1 MLCFDLGWCTLE
13 QRQIDSRLTALFKI
27 IRGRLLLQTSLSS
40 EYLSF
45 FSRTIIH
52 WNNLPASVFSKHC
65 TLDTFKA
72 HISCLNH
79 LPVYQPIKVTFFVLF
94 LFCWLTQPIILE
106 CEGLAVN
113 GKYKCT
119 CLIMSFILI
128 ITQFYREP
136 ILQGEISFW
145 SLLFKWLMSPAR
157 TNLRCSK

>member
-13 QRQIDSRLTALFKI
+13 QRQIDSRLTALF
-27 IRGRLLLQTSLSS
+27 RGRLLLQTSLSS

-52 WNNLPASVFSKHC
+52 WNNLPASAFSKHC

-106 CEGLAVN
+106 SEGLAVH
-113 GKYKCT
+113 GKYNVNVWSCP
-119 CLIMSFILI
+119 LFLLPPSFIENRYYKEKFHSDHSCL
-128 ITQFYREP
+128 
-136 ILQGEISFW
+136 SD
-145 SLLFKWLMSPAR
+145 
-157 TNLRCSK
+157 